1 MDLAA
6 RYRFQSIEDDGF
18 DPGRV
23 MATQKKS
30 LLDYVAARRGYQETL
45 RDYEHLLWRAL
56 RERQWTHADETSFTT
71 AMLRKAG
78 VVTLELADT
87 RRADELGLEWPD
99 IFRREALTIAGSG
112 EELTVGISGAY
123 SVEPI
128 TQPLSSLVDASQ
140 FASLDGLLALLLL
153 YRRSLDAG
161 ALERAKDCCEAL
173 RQAADVFAARWTGE
187 PRDTWHHVVK
197 TRMLTWLPDFRPSAE
212 CIRRAEAEIRQRFMQ
227 DADQGGTRKRGR
239 SKLNPA
245 DATVGKV
252 ARRWRRRA
260 LMRAS
265 AASNGELDPIAGFQ
279 ALNAFN
285 DWLASQRRLIDAHI
299 SKASYLLVV
308 GKGTDPETE
317 STLLRHLPPLQIPV
331 DDAHQVVR
339 PYVDE
344 FDEYRF
350 GGCSFDLIPITL
362 KKI

>member
-23 MATQKKS
+23 MATQKMS
-30 LLDYVAARRGYQETL
+30 LLDYVAARRGYQETR

-56 RERQWTHADETSFTT
+56 RERQWTHADETGFTT

-78 VVTLELADT
+78 VVTLELADAS
-87 RRADELGLEWPD
+87 RANELGLEWPD
-99 IFRREALTIAGSG
+99 IFRRESLIIDGSG
-112 EELTVGISGAY
+112 EEIAEDIPGPYWA
-123 SVEPI
+123 EPI
-128 TQPLSSLVDASQ
+128 TQPLSSLVDVSQ
-140 FASLDGLLALLLL
+140 FTSLDGLLALLLL

-161 ALERAKDCCEAL
+161 ALDRAMDCRDAL
-173 RQAADVFAARWTGE
+173 RHAANVFAACWTGE

-212 CIRRAEAEIRQRFMQ
+212 GIRRAEAAIRQRFTQ
-227 DADQGGTRKRGR
+227 DADQGGARKRGR
-239 SKLNPA
+239 SKLHPA

-260 LMRAS
+260 LMLAS
-265 AASNGELDPIAGFQ
+265 AESNGELDPVAGFQ
-279 ALNAFN
+279 KLNPFN
-285 DWLASQRRLIDAHI
+285 DWLAGHRRLIDAHI
-299 SKASYLLVV
+299 GKASYLLVV
-308 GKGTDPETE
+308 GEGTDPETE
-317 STLLRHLPPLQIPV
+317 ATLLRDLPPLQVPV
-331 DDAHQVVR
+331 DKTHRVVR

-344 FDEYRF
+344 LDEHRF
-350 GGCSFDLIPITL
+350 GGCSFDLIPMTL